1 LPTGSRWPPMGGY
14 KNQEDTIHHGRCLPE
29 GLWQRTRPRRS
40 RESVMASPTRKSTAG
55 DLPG

>member
-1 LPTGSRWPPMGGY
+1 MGGY